1 MFVKDV
7 MTTNPVTVQA
17 GTSVKEAL
25 VLLARHG
32 VTSMPVVGSGR
43 QIHGV
48 VSEAD
53 LIRESVARDPRV
65 QEKPLDEGDE
75 PMLPKTIDEV
85 FTPHAVVVHPDDDL
99 ATAVELMTSTSVKSL
114 PVVDRNHRVVGI
126 VSRSD
131 VVRLLARADTTIEG
145 EVDELLRSLGYP
157 TWLAEVHDGVVELT
171 GPSGPSEIGLART
184 VAGTVPATVRASAP
198 SLGPTGPVTSTTPS
212 CTSISQFG

>member
-1 MFVKDV
+1 MFVQDV
-7 MTTNPVTVQA
+7 MTADPVTVRT
-17 GTSVKEAL
+17 GTAVKEAL

-32 VTSMPVVGSGR
+32 VTSMPVVSAGR
-43 QIHGV
+43 RIRGV

-65 QEKPLDEGDE
+65 QEAPLDEGDD
-75 PMLPKTIDEV
+75 PMLPRTVDEV

-131 VVRLLARADTTIEG
+131 VVRLLARADSTIEA

-157 TWLAEVHDGVVELT
+157 DWLVEVHDGVVELT
-171 GPSGPSEIGLART
+171 GPAGSSEVQLART
-184 VAGTVPATVRASAP
+184 VAATVPGVVDVR
-198 SLGPTGPVTSTTPS
+198 VD
-212 CTSISQFG
+212 

>member
-1 MFVKDV
+1 MLVHDV
-7 MTTNPVTVQA
+7 MTKDPVTVQR
-17 GTSVKEAL
+17 GTSVKKAL

-32 VTSMPVVGSGR
+32 VTSLPVVGSGR

-65 QEKPLDEGDE
+65 QETPLEGCAVTP
-75 PMLPKTIDEV
+75 PMKVDEV

-114 PVVDRNHRVVGI
+114 PVVDRKDRLVGI

-131 VVRLLARADTTIEG
+131 VVRLLARADSAIEG
-145 EVDELLRSLGYP
+145 EVDELVRSLGYP
-157 TWLAEVHDGVVELT
+157 NWLVEVHDGVV
-171 GPSGPSEIGLART
+171 
-184 VAGTVPATVRASAP
+184 GTVPGVVEVR
-198 SLGPTGPVTSTTPS
+198 VD
-212 CTSISQFG
+212 

>member
-1 MFVKDV
+1 MFVQDV
-7 MTTNPVTVQA
+7 MTGDPVTVRT
-17 GTSVKEAL
+17 GTAVKEAL
-25 VLLARHG
+25 MLLACHG
-32 VTSMPVVGSGR
+32 VTSMPVVSAGHR
-43 QIHGV
+43 IRGV

-65 QEKPLDEGDE
+65 QETPLDQGDDL
-75 PMLPKTIDEV
+75 MLPRTVDEV

-157 TWLAEVHDGVVELT
+157 NWLVEVHDGVVELT

-184 VAGTVPATVRASAP
+184 VAGTVPGVVDVR
-198 SLGPTGPVTSTTPS
+198 VD
-212 CTSISQFG
+212 

>member
-1 MFVKDV
+1 MFVQDV
-7 MTTNPVTVQA
+7 MTANPVTVEM

-32 VTSMPVVGSGR
+32 VTSLPVVSSGR
-43 QIHGV
+43 RIRGV

-65 QEKPLDEGDE
+65 QETSLEGCA
-75 PMLPKTIDEV
+75 PTPPRMVDEV
-85 FTPHAVVVHPDDDL
+85 FTPHAVVVRPDDDL

-114 PVVDRNHRVVGI
+114 PVVDRKDRVVGI

-131 VVRLLARADTTIEG
+131 VVRLLARADSTIEG

-157 TWLAEVHDGVVELT
+157 NCVVEVT
-171 GPSGPSEIGLART
+171 GPVGRSEGALART
-184 VAGTVPATVRASAP
+184 VAGTVPGVVDVR
-198 SLGPTGPVTSTTPS
+198 VD
-212 CTSISQFG
+212 